1 MLLFSDE
8 AVHFKLALSFH
19 IYPIV
24 FGEKREGGLAVQ
36 RLHRTHQ
43 KSHCLEKD
51 HLIVLL
57 PKSVFNRGK
66 TFGKLGQP

>member
-1 MLLFSDE
+1 MLLFSDG
-8 AVHFKLALSFH
+8 AMHVKLALSFH
-19 IYPIV
+19 ISPIV
-24 FGEKREGGLAVQ
+24 SGEKREGRVAMQ
-36 RLHRTHQ
+36 RLYRAHQ